1 MRLTNVTS
9 MSAQR
14 ILGNNTEDVDRES
27 VRLASGDRIYH
38 AAYDPAGLA
47 ISNKL
52 RSRLRSMQQANRNAN
67 DSVSMIQVGEGVLS
81 SVHEM
86 GARLKELALQSSNDT
101 MGDSER
107 QMADL
112 EFQNLKIE
120 IKRILGA
127 AKFNGQNL
135 FDELGGKHDFQVG
148 INNDQK
154 ADRITYDMK
163 KVLKSADTVG
173 LGNGSIATKGQSHK
187 VLYPIDDMI
196 SEVSRARAVLGSM
209 QKRVETVSQGI
220 MIGHENETASESKI
234 RDTEYASS
242 TANLLISKLK
252 QDSTTAWLAQ
262 ANMESKNIEKL
273 L

>member
-1 MRLTNVTS
+1 MKLTSVTS

-14 ILGNNTEDVDRES
+14 ILNNNSSDAERES
-27 VRLASGDRIYH
+27 VRLATGDRISQ

-47 ISNKL
+47 ISSKL

-86 GARLKELALQSSNDT
+86 GARLKELALQSANDT

-107 QMADL
+107 MMANL

-120 IKRILGA
+120 IKRIVGS
-127 AKFNGQNL
+127 AKFNGKNL
-135 FDELGGKHDFQVG
+135 FDELGGNHDFQVG
-148 INNDQK
+148 INNDK
-154 ADRITYDMK
+154 SADRITYDMK
-163 KVLKSADTVG
+163 KVLKSADNVG
-173 LGNGSIATKGQSHK
+173 LGNGSIATKGESHK
-187 VLYPIDDMI
+187 VMYPIDSMI
-196 SEVSRARAVLGSM
+196 SEISKARAVLGSM
-209 QKRVETVSQGI
+209 QKRVETVSTGI
-220 MIGHENETASESKI
+220 QISHENESASESKI

-242 TANLLISKLK
+242 TANLLIAKLK
-252 QDSTTAWLAQ
+252 EDSTTAWLAQ
-262 ANMESKNIEKL
+262 ANVESKNIEKL